1 MTEEQTLAYVQAASV
16 AVALPLNEAQAQRVA
31 THLQRTAALAAL
43 LDAFELE
50 VDDEPAEIYCPAPFQ
65 PSPH

>member
-1 MTEEQTLAYVQAASV
+1 MTDEQTLAYVQAAAV
-16 AVALPLNEAQAQRVA
+16 AVALPLSEAQAQRAA

-43 LDAFELE
+43 LDDFELD